1 LRCRFVVAILE
12 RIPTELEHK
21 VIENKKLNKPPIEE
35 EVEELNKKSGLTQKK
50 KTETSV
56 DISSNDDNNYR
67 VRTRN
72 NDSFREP
79 WEEEQSLTLVRD
91 KVKENS
97 VGAKLTRYNEGEVAR
112 LILQS
117 IPQESQVTSA
127 KFEGPNIALYTKNV
141 KFSLTELTYYL
152 SSLSKALKKRFV
164 IRTDPSIRMEEDET
178 RKNVV
183 KLLPKDV
190 LVSAVFCDDAT
201 GEVVV
206 EVNKP
211 EIVTPDIALEIA
223 QSTGWIPHT
232 RLSPHIPSTTLNT
245 IHSTLK
251 SSAKERTIFL
261 QQLGNMIFRR
271 PLTELGNS
279 TSDLNRNHECVQP
292 RASAERGFQGGHT
305 PSWSISKEVML
316 FCLGGVKQVGRSCFI
331 VVTPESK
338 VILDCG
344 INPGASAG
352 LDAYPRLDWYNFNLS
367 DIDAVIISHAHI
379 DHQGFLP
386 ALFKYGYDGPVY
398 CTEPTLPL
406 MTLLQTDSIKI
417 SKSNGTFLNY
427 EARDVNEVIK
437 HCITLPYGKPTDISP
452 DITITL
458 NNAGHIMGSATIHLN
473 ISGAHNILYSG
484 DYKYAKTQ
492 LLDSAMSIY
501 PRVETL
507 ITESTYGSSSDVMPD
522 QAAVY
527 GTFTQSINK
536 TLREGGKVLIPV
548 PAVGRAQEI
557 MLVIDK
563 EMREGRLI
571 EAPIYIEG
579 MISEASAIHM
589 SYAHYLGYDVRRSV
603 SQGINPFESDYFT
616 IVNGASRRDEVFNDV
631 NPAIVMAT
639 SGMLEGGPSVEY
651 FKEIAPYSRNKIIFV
666 SYQINGTLGRRVID
680 GAMAEVSMLDKAGKL
695 KVIPVKCETL
705 KIDGFSGHSDFNQI
719 LNFVSRVKP
728 RRVLVNHGEK
738 SKSENVASVIHHKL
752 KIRSNVPDNR
762 EILKLR

>member
-1 LRCRFVVAILE
+1 VGE
-12 RIPTELEHK
+12 SQ
-21 VIENKKLNKPPIEE
+21 KLNKAHVKDQEKP
-35 EVEELNKKSGLTQKK
+35 VDQQSDDALTRDK
-50 KTETSV
+50 
-56 DISSNDDNNYR
+56 DSNNGNINNNNNTGTDNNS
-67 VRTRN
+67 N
-72 NDSFREP
+72 NRKHKHVV
-79 WEEEQSLTLVRD
+79 QSIVPKKD
-91 KVKENS
+91 KENENPLA
-97 VGAKLTRYNEGEVAR
+97 AKLTTDSEGEVAKT
-112 LILQS
+112 ILQS
-117 IPQESQVTSA
+117 IPPESQVTSA
-127 KFEGPNIALYTKNV
+127 KFEGPNIALYTKNA

-152 SSLSKALKKRFV
+152 SSLSKSLKKRFV
-164 IRTDPSIRMEEDET
+164 IRTDPSIRIAEDET
-178 RKNVV
+178 RKAVV

-201 GEVVV
+201 GEVVL

-211 EIVTPDIALEIA
+211 EVVSPEIVVEIA
-223 QSTGWIPHT
+223 KSTGWVAHT
-232 RLSPHIPSTTLNT
+232 RLSPHIPSTILNT

-261 QQLGNMIFRR
+261 Q
-271 PLTELGNS
+271 ELGNRIFR
-279 TSDLNRNHECVQP
+279 TSLAEGNNASSIGSGNNHLNI
-292 RASAERGFQGGHT
+292 AGSYGRGGQT
-305 PSWSISKEVML
+305 QTWTMNKEVML

-338 VILDCG
+338 VMLDCG
-344 INPGASAG
+344 INPGENSG
-352 LDAYPRLDWYNFNLS
+352 LDAYPRLDWFNFDLS
-367 DIDAVIISHAHI
+367 DLDAVIISHAHI

-386 ALFKYGYDGPVY
+386 SLYKYGYSGPIY

-406 MTLLQTDSIKI
+406 MTLLQMDSIKI
-417 SKSNGTFLNY
+417 SKSNGTYLTY
-427 EARDVNEVIK
+427 EGRDVNDVIK

-458 NNAGHIMGSATIHLN
+458 NNAGHIMGSATVHLN

-492 LLDSAMSIY
+492 LLDSALSIY

-507 ITESTYGSSSDVMPD
+507 ITESTYGNSTDVMPE
-522 QAAVY
+522 QSVVY
-527 GTFTQSINK
+527 ATFTQSINK
-536 TLREGGKVLIPV
+536 TLKEGGKVLIPV

-571 EAPIYIEG
+571 ESPIYIEG

-603 SQGINPFESDYFT
+603 SQGINPFESEYFT
-616 IVNGASRRDEVFNDV
+616 LVGGVSRRDELLNDE
-631 NPAIVMAT
+631 NPAIIMAT

-651 FKEIAPYSRNKIIFV
+651 FKEIAPSPKNKIIFV

-680 GAMAEVSMLDKAGKL
+680 GTMTDLSMLDKSGKV
-695 KVIPVKCETL
+695 KVVPVRCETH

-719 LNFVSRVKP
+719 LNFVSRIKP
-728 RRVLVNHGEK
+728 KRVLVNHGEK
-738 SKSENVASVIHHKL
+738 SKSENIASAVYHRL
-752 KIRSNVPDNR
+752 KIRSSVPDNR
-762 EILKLR
+762 DIIKLR